1 MLQLRQVAV
10 IRRYHLVTPDGDPHL
25 TGQRPTYRRLLV
37 DYELA
42 PRLLDCSASGHV
54 QAGTV
59 ACAAS
64 EEHGLPIGRPAQDGY
79 RDHGDQDLDHA
90 PAISTAGGAR

>member
-10 IRRYHLVTPDGDPHL
+10 IRRYHPIAPDGDPHL

-42 PRLLDCSASGHV
+42 PRLLNCGASGHL
-54 QAGTV
+54 QAAAA

-64 EEHGLPIGRPAQDGY
+64 EQRGLPIDRPGQDGY
-79 RDHGDQDLDHA
+79 RDHGEPDPDHA
-90 PAISTAGGAR
+90 PAISTVGGAR